1 MTTATRRSRA
11 TLIASAGDDG
21 AGSEPAGS
29 DPERPRRF
37 RDALLAALGVLGA
50 LTLLW
55 LAVSSILSL
64 SVIVF
69 VTGSMSPTMPT
80 GAAAVVQRVA
90 AAELTVGDVVTVL
103 KEDGVTPVTHRIVEI
118 DDVEGR
124 PSARELTLRGD
135 ANSFVDSARYIVE
148 EAPRVLVSTPNA
160 GWVIIWAKSPLVSIA
175 LAVGLAAAIAW
186 ALWPSASRHPRGDPD
201 AAVVRD

>member
-1 MTTATRRSRA
+1 MTTAPRRSHA

-21 AGSEPAGS
+21 AGAEPAGS
-29 DPERPRRF
+29 APERPRRL

-90 AAELTVGDVVTVL
+90 AAELKVGDVVTVL

-118 DDVEGR
+118 DDVAGR

-148 EAPRVLVSTPNA
+148 EAPRVLVSTPYA

-175 LAVGLAAAIAW
+175 LAIGLAAAIAW
-186 ALWPSASRHPRGDPD
+186 ALWPSASRPPRGDPD